1 MDAEQR
7 RLVFRPACS
16 MSVVVPAYN
25 EEARL
30 GPTLE
35 AILAYFDRRGRE
47 GEILVVD
54 DGSRDRPAEIAARA
68 AARDPR
74 VKLLGYGRNRGK
86 GFAVRTGMLAASGER
101 ALFTDA
107 DLSTP
112 IEDVE
117 RLEEALERGC
127 DGAIGSRRCPG
138 ARILGA
144 QPPARRLMGRVF
156 RGIVSLTAVRGYWD
170 TQCGFKLFR
179 RDAARRIFGK
189 LSTPGFAFD
198 VEVLLRARRE
208 GLRIAEVP
216 VRWTDSPVS
225 RVRPVRDSL
234 RMLSE
239 VLRLKRKVR

>member
-1 MDAEQR
+1 
-7 RLVFRPACS
+7 
-16 MSVVVPAYN
+16 
-25 EEARL
+25 
-30 GPTLE
+30 
-35 AILAYFDRRGRE
+35 
-47 GEILVVD
+47 
-54 DGSRDRPAEIAARA
+54 
-68 AARDPR
+68 
-74 VKLLGYGRNRGK
+74 
-86 GFAVRTGMLAASGER
+86 
-101 ALFTDA
+101 
-107 DLSTP
+107 
-112 IEDVE
+112 
-117 RLEEALERGC
+117 
-127 DGAIGSRRCPG
+127 
-138 ARILGA
+138 
-144 QPPARRLMGRVF
+144 MGRVF